1 MALKYVYLVKKSLYI
16 YSTSNFLSYSMW
28 DITSGVAYNNS
39 FQASIGMTPFEA
51 LYGRRCRSPICWHDV
66 GKKNLLGPELV
77 QLTIEKVS
85 LIKKKLKAT
94 QSKQKSYADNRRRN
108 LEFEV
113 GDHVFLKVSPMKSI
127 MRFGRKWKLG
137 PCFVGPFEV
146 LERVG
151 TLAYKVVLPS
161 NLI

>member
-1 MALKYVYLVKKSLYI
+1 M
-16 YSTSNFLSYSMW
+16 
-28 DITSGVAYNNS
+28 
-39 FQASIGMTPFEA
+39 
-51 LYGRRCRSPICWHDV
+51 
-66 GKKNLLGPELV
+66 GPKLV
-77 QLTIEKVS
+77 QLTVEKVS
-85 LIKKKLKAT
+85 LIEEKLKAT
-94 QSKQKSYADNRRRN
+94 QSRQKSYADNRIRD
-108 LEFEV
+108 LEFKV
-113 GDHVFLKVSPMKSI
+113 GNHVFLKVSLMKSI

>member
-1 MALKYVYLVKKSLYI
+1 M
-16 YSTSNFLSYSMW
+16 
-28 DITSGVAYNNS
+28 
-39 FQASIGMTPFEA
+39 
-51 LYGRRCRSPICWHDV
+51 
-66 GKKNLLGPELV
+66 

-127 MRFGRKWKLG
+127 MRFGRKGKLN
-137 PCFVGPFEV
+137 PCFMGPFEV